1 MTVAT
6 MKTVERVVTGDSGDN
21 ETVERVVTGD
31 SGDNEDSGESSD
43 W

>member
-1 MTVAT
+1 MTVGT
-6 MKTVERVVTGDSGDN
+6 MK
-21 ETVERVVTGD
+21 TVERVVTGD

>member
-1 MTVAT
+1 MT

-31 SGDNEDSGESSD
+31 SGE